1 MTRHTPSRAKSA
13 VAAPTPLLIASG
25 VRDDWSDC
33 QRQPVTAN
41 ASTDPAEW
49 ASRLFHD
56 PPRWVAAA
64 LSLRDRVVATLGL
77 RAASPDTF
85 GVLAQDGEEVLLGSD
100 DRHLDFRASVRCADG
115 FVDVTTFVQIHNLLG
130 RLYLRPVRLVHGVM
144 LRRMLRR
151 AATHLDPPTTDVGTQ
166 TRGSAREL

>member
-1 MTRHTPSRAKSA
+1 MTTRTSPRAYSA
-13 VAAPTPLLIASG
+13 AAAPTPLLIASG

-41 ASTDPAEW
+41 ASSDPAEW
-49 ASRLFHD
+49 ARRLFHG

-64 LSLRDRVVATLGL
+64 LSLRDRLVAMVGL
-77 RAASPDTF
+77 RAASRDTF
-85 GVLAQDGEEVLLGSD
+85 GVLARDGQEVLLGSD
-100 DRHLDFRASVRCADG
+100 DRHLDFRASVRCGDG
-115 FVDVTTFVQIHNLLG
+115 FVDVTTFVQIHNALG

-151 AATHLDPPTTDVGTQ
+151 AATHLDPPTPDGGTE